1 MKTSLVPTNLDT
13 LVGDHI
19 STLCPHSIAKED
31 SENHCAHF
39 VSHIMGYNVGVA
51 SCKNKTW
58 ADKKMAST
66 EGATIRV
73 DDLFNSS
80 LAGLKGDWDSKPKS
94 LTECL
99 IYVTQESNIT
109 RNATSLRMGDGRKKH
124 VGIYTNGRVYHYG
137 NTNNEI
143 TCDLPD
149 KFISKFTRVY
159 GGGNKKVFFFYSW
172 FL

>member
-19 STLCPHSIAKED
+19 STLCPHSIGKRD
-31 SENHCAHF
+31 KDNHCAHF

-51 SCKNKTW
+51 NCKNYTW
-58 ADKKMAST
+58 SDKQLDT
-66 EGATIRV
+66 TGVTIRV

-80 LAGLKGDWDSKPKS
+80 LSNLKGDWANKPKS

-99 IYVTQESNIT
+99 IYVTRESNIT
-109 RNATSLRMGDGRKKH
+109 RNATSIRMGSNSVKH
-124 VGIYTNGRVYHYG
+124 VGVFTNGKVYHYG
-137 NTNNEI
+137 NTKEEI
-143 TCDLPD
+143 TCDLPE
-149 KFISKFTRVY
+149 KFISKFTQSY
-159 GGGNKKVFFFYSW
+159 GGNSKKVSFFYSW